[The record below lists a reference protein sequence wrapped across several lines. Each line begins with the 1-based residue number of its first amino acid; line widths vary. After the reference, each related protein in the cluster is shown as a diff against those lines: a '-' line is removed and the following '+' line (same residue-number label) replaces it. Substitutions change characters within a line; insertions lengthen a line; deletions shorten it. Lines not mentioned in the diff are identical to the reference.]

1 MQKNF
6 PRIIIAAT
14 QSGAGKTTI
23 TSGILAALKKR
34 GLNVQAYK
42 VGPDYIDTGFHE
54 IASGKPSINLDS
66 WLVGEKT
73 LLQNFF
79 TPSTASETALI
90 EGVMGLYD
98 GGVGGVSST
107 AQIARILRCPIILV
121 IDAKSMG
128 TSAAAV
134 ALGFRE
140 FDKNINLAGVILNRV
155 GSDSHKKIIVDA
167 LEKINIKCFG
177 AIRRN
182 AEFILPERHL
192 GLVPTAENNFTEV
205 IEKICATVE
214 SEVDIDAILEVANSA
229 PVMSINNS
237 LVPSASCLLPKIK
250 IAVAKDA
257 AFNFYYEESLNELKK
272 LGAEIVYFSPL
283 ESETL
288 PESIS
293 GLIIGGGFPEM
304 FAEKLQAN
312 KKIRAAIRTAAE
324 NNLPIYAECGG
335 FMYLMD
341 SITNFGGRNFE
352 MCGVIPARAV
362 MTDKLQTVGYIDAE
376 ILQDCIIGKAGE
388 KLHAHEFHFSTSE
401 ISADKN
407 IFTCK
412 RMRTGKIFRA
422 GFFVKNIVASYLHIH
437 FAGCP
442 NAADNFIAAC
452 KSYNSISA

>member
-34 GLNVQAYK
+34 GLDVQPYK

-54 IASGKPSINLDS
+54 IASGKTSHNLDS
-66 WLVGEKT
+66 WLIGEKT
-73 LLQNFF
+73 LSENFF
-79 TPSTASETALI
+79 MPKNASKIAVI

-98 GGVGGVSST
+98 GGLGGVSST
-107 AQIARILRCPIILV
+107 ALISLILRVPVILV
-121 IDAKSMG
+121 IDVKSMG

-177 AIRRN
+177 AIKRN
-182 AEFILPERHL
+182 SEFVLPERHL
-192 GLVPTAENNFTEV
+192 GLVPTAENNFSEV

-214 SEVDIDAILEVANSA
+214 SELDIDKIIEVANSA
-229 PVMSINNS
+229 PAMSIKNS
-237 LVPSASCLLPKIK
+237 LLPTASCLLPK

-257 AFNFYYEESLNELKK
+257 AFNFYYEESLNELEK

-283 ESETL
+283 DDENL
-288 PESIS
+288 PKNIS

-304 FAEKLQAN
+304 FAEKLQSN
-312 KKIRAAIRTAAE
+312 KKIRAEIRTAAE

-335 FMYLMD
+335 FMYLMN
-341 SITNFGGRNFE
+341 SITDFSGKNFE

-362 MTDKLQTVGYIDAE
+362 MTDKLQMVGYIEAE
-376 ILQDCIIGKAGE
+376 ILSDCIIGKAGD
-388 KLHAHEFHFSTSE
+388 KIHAHEFHFSTAE
-401 ISADKN
+401 ILADKN
-407 IFTCK
+407 IFSCK
-412 RMRTGKIFRA
+412 RMRTGKIYRA
-422 GFFVKNIVASYLHIH
+422 GFFDKNIVASYLHIH
-437 FAGCP
+437 FAGCQS
-442 NAADNFIAAC
+442 AAKNFINAC
-452 KSYNSISA
+452 KNFN